1 MTRIV
6 CIGGAVLDRA
16 YRLDAPARA
25 GTSNPARASLAF
37 GGVAR
42 NVAESLARLGDAV
55 ALVSLVGDDESGAA
69 LLAHAKTAGIDVSG
83 TARVPDART
92 AEYVCVLEPD
102 GGLAMGLAAMELFAR
117 FDRAFV
123 EANAGALDGAGLVF
137 GECNLSADAVSALI
151 ARANAAGAR
160 LALDAV
166 SVAKS
171 ARLPRD
177 LSGTGIL
184 FCARDEAEAI
194 VGSAHEPEALARALV
209 ERGAAAAVVTLGADG
224 LVLAE
229 RGAPPRRLPAPP
241 ADVVDVTG
249 AGDALI
255 AGTLH
260 RLAAGAPLADALRT
274 GQRLARLAIARPGA
288 VRADLNPALIEEIDH
303 A

>member
-42 NVAESLARLGDAV
+42 NVAESLARMGDGV
-55 ALVSLVGDDESGAA
+55 ALVSLVGEDESGAA
-69 LLAHAKTAGIDVSG
+69 LLAHARAVGIDVS
-83 TARVPDART
+83 AVSRVPDART

-117 FDRAFV
+117 LDRAFV
-123 EANAGALDGAGLVF
+123 EGHAALVESAGLVF
-137 GECNLSADAVSALI
+137 GECNLSADAVAALI
-151 ARANAAGAR
+151 AHARAAGVP

-177 LSGTGIL
+177 LSGTSVL

-194 VGSAHEPEALARALV
+194 VGAAREPEALAGALV

-229 RGAPPRRLPAPP
+229 RDASPRRLPAPA

-260 RLAAGAPLADALRT
+260 RLAAGAPLPDALRT

-288 VRADLNPALIEEIDH
+288 VRADLTPALVEEIDH

>member
-25 GTSNPARASLAF
+25 GTSNPARASPAF

-69 LLAHAKTAGIDVSG
+69 LLAHAEAAGIDVSG
-83 TARVPDART
+83 TACVPDART

-102 GGLAMGLAAMELFAR
+102 GGLAMGLAAMEIFAR
-117 FDRAFV
+117 LDRGFV
-123 EANAGALDGAGLVF
+123 EGHEGRLADADLVF
-137 GECNLSADAVSALI
+137 GECNLAADALAALI
-151 ARANAAGAR
+151 AHANAAGFR

-171 ARLPRD
+171 ARLPQN

-194 VGSAHEPEALARALV
+194 VGRAGEPEALAQALV
-209 ERGAAAAVVTLGADG
+209 ARGAASAVVTLGADG
-224 LVLAE
+224 LVFAE
-229 RGAPPRRLPAPP
+229 REAPPRHMPAPP
-241 ADVVDVTG
+241 ADIVDVTG

-260 RLAAGAPLADALRT
+260 RLADGAPLAEALLT

-288 VRADLNPALIEEIDH
+288 VRTDLNPALLEEEDD